1 MDTIA
6 AFMVA
11 LGFDVNQ
18 GSLNT
23 AKKSIADYEKAVRDA
38 EKRVED
44 ARWEGAKTAD
54 EIAKLTREA
63 NLKEARAALAAAE
76 QREKAEKDAAQKRKK
91 HNDEFM
97 AGMSR
102 LALAA
107 TAMATAVSYAAS
119 RVAQSFDHLGFVSA
133 RTGASVQSINSLSY
147 AFRQTGGSAQQ
158 AVGAVESFAKAI
170 RENSGVKSYVQ
181 SLGVDMTK
189 DTAQQLLDT
198 VEALNKQPYDVGFR
212 QAGLAGISEE
222 DYNLISRQ
230 LGKIKEYRAEYN
242 ATTKALGIDSARAA
256 EASMAFQRTLTRLQA
271 TISALSDKLMVSL
284 APALERILK
293 GFNDW
298 IAANPGKVDE
308 ILTGISNAAIWLA
321 EKLGSLLKLFTG
333 SDGDEF
339 MKKWEAFGKRMQ
351 QFADNVDRIAKGIE
365 KISGFLSWATGTNTS
380 LGNPKRT
387 AEILDAMRTGQP
399 IPPAVTGP
407 GVVVTPGA
415 TAGPVVD
422 KRTWYE
428 RHAPTI
434 LGGKPDPNAP
444 ADARGGIRTRAARA
458 MRGDQSG
465 GVAANP
471 GAYKDVLDHIA
482 RSEGTANRANG
493 GYDTSLGYGRYLPG
507 GQEQTLTTKT
517 LDEILALGNHM
528 RRQPGNPNSSAMG
541 RYQIV
546 GDTLRDQM
554 RKLGLKGTDLFDEK
568 TQDRIGANLARQRG
582 ANSTGLRN
590 EWASLVGA
598 KNATAVELMRKV
610 DPKAATM
617 PLERQPAPGAV
628 ERAAQSSIH
637 VTSPKIEVM
646 GGGSGSSAA
655 PVINVPGVPR
665 MMQMPDFDVKNV
677 MQPLPPGANSTV
689 NNGSSTSKSV
699 HQTFNQ
705 NTTITGSDRPREAA
719 RIMESAF
726 GNMHSLALQ
735 NAQSATV

>member
-11 LGFDVNQ
+11 LGFEVNQ

-23 AKKSIADYEKAVRDA
+23 AKKSVADYEKAVRDA

-44 ARWEGAKTAD
+44 ARWEGAKSAE
-54 EIAKLTREA
+54 EISKLTREA
-63 NLKEARAALAAAE
+63 NLKEARAALATAE
-76 QREKAEKDAAQKRKK
+76 QKEKAEKDAAQKRKK

-133 RTGASVQSINSLSY
+133 RTGASVQSLNSLGY
-147 AFRQTGGSAQQ
+147 AFKQVGGTSQQ
-158 AVGAVESFAKAI
+158 AIGAVENFAKAI
-170 RENSGVKSYVQ
+170 RENSGVKSYVE
-181 SLGVDMTK
+181 SLGVDMTA
-189 DTAQQLLDT
+189 DTAQQLLQT
-198 VEALNKQPYDVGFR
+198 VEKLNAHPYDVGFR
-212 QAGLAGISEE
+212 EAALAGISEE

-242 ATTKALGIDSARAA
+242 ATTKALGIDSGKAA
-256 EASMAFQRTLTRLQA
+256 EASMAFQRTMTRLQA

-284 APALERILK
+284 APALEKILK

-321 EKLGSLLKLFTG
+321 EKLSSLLKLFTG

-339 MKKWEAFGKRMQ
+339 MKKWEAFGKRME
-351 QFADNVDRIAKGIE
+351 QFADNIDRIAKGIE

-399 IPPAVTGP
+399 IPP
-407 GVVVTPGA
+407 GVVSTPGA
-415 TAGPVVD
+415 TAGPVQD
-422 KRTWYE
+422 KRNWYE

-444 ADARGGIRTRAARA
+444 TDARGGLRARAARA
-458 MRGDQSG
+458 MRGDRSG

-482 RSEGTANRANG
+482 RSEGTAHRANG

-637 VTSPKIEVM
+637 VTSPRIEVK
-646 GGGSGSSAA
+646 GADGSSAA
-655 PVINVPGVPR
+655 PQIHIPGVPR
-665 MMQMPDFDVKNV
+665 MMQMPDFD
-677 MQPLPPGANSTV
+677 PLKTMAPIPGGPSSVV
-689 NNGSSTSKSV
+689 NNGGSTSKAV
-699 HQTFNQ
+699 HQTFHQ
-705 NTTITGSDRPREAA
+705 TTTVTGAENPRQTAH
-719 RIMESAF
+719 IMESAF

>member
-1 MDTIA
+1 MADNWLSSFA
-6 AFMVA
+6 VA
-11 LGFDVNQ
+11 LGFEVNTSQ
-18 GSLNT
+18 LNT
-23 AKKSIADYEKAVRDA
+23 AKKSIADYEAAVKSA
-38 EKRVED
+38 EKRIED
-44 ARWEGAKTAD
+44 ARWAGAKTEQ
-54 EIAKLTREA
+54 EIAKLTMET

-76 QREKAEKDAAQKRKK
+76 QKEKAEQEATRKREARHK
-91 HNDEFM
+91 EFM
-97 AGMSR
+97 AGMSK

-107 TAMATAVSYAAS
+107 TAMATAVGYATS
-119 RVAQSFDHLGFVSA
+119 RVAQSFDHLGFVSQ
-133 RTGASVQSINSLSY
+133 RTGATIQGLNSLAY
-147 AFRQTGGSAQQ
+147 AFKQVGGTSQQ
-158 AVGAVESFAKAI
+158 AIGAVESFAKAI
-170 RENSGVKSYVQ
+170 RENQGVKSYVQ

-189 DTAQQLLDT
+189 PAEEQLLDF
-198 VEALNKQPYDVGFR
+198 ADKANSGQYDVDFR
-212 QAGLAGISEE
+212 KAGIAGISEE
-222 DYNLISRQ
+222 DFKLLTQYSA
-230 LGKIKEYRAEYN
+230 KIKEFRAEYN
-242 ATTKALGIDSARAA
+242 ATTRALGIDSAKAA
-256 EASMAFQRTLTRLQA
+256 EASMAFQRTLMRLQA

-321 EKLGSLLKLFTG
+321 TKLGDLLKLFTG

-351 QFADNVDRIAKGIE
+351 QFADNIDRIAKGIE

-399 IPPAVTGP
+399 IPP

-471 GAYKDVLDHIA
+471 GAYKDLLDHIA
-482 RSEGTANRANG
+482 RSEGTAHRANG

-610 DPKAATM
+610 DPKASTM

-637 VTSPKIEVM
+637 VTAPKIEVK
-646 GGGSGSSAA
+646 GADGSSAA
-655 PVINVPGVPR
+655 PQIHVPGLPR
-665 MMQMPDFDVKNV
+665 MMQMPDFDAMKA
-677 MQPLPPGANSTV
+677 MTPLPPGASSVV
-689 NNGSSTSKSV
+689 NNGGSTSKSV
-699 HQTFNQ
+699 NQTFNQ
-705 NTTITGSDRPREAA
+705 NTTINGAENPRQAA